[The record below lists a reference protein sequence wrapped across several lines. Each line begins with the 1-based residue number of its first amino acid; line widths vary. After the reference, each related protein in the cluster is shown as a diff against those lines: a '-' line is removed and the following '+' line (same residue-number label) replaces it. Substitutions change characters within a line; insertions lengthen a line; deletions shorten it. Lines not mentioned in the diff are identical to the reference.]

1 MLPGLAHSGSFA
13 RVDERELLE
22 RLRAGAQDAFDSIFR
37 TYYRHLVATAENM
50 LREREAAED
59 VAQDVMVELWRRRES
74 LVFETSLRAYLF
86 RAVRNRALNHL
97 RHLRIAPR
105 AEPDAAAAHI
115 SRSTAD
121 RRTLEAEMA
130 SALREA
136 VDSLPD
142 RCREVFQLS
151 RVQGLKYAEIAEAL
165 GISVKTVEA
174 QMGKAIR
181 VLRMRLAPWLPPAD
195 GLDAEEDS

>member
-1 MLPGLAHSGSFA
+1 
-13 RVDERELLE
+13 VDERELLE

-37 TYYRHLVATAENM
+37 TYYRHLVAAAENM

-115 SRSTAD
+115 SSSTAD
-121 RRTLEAEMA
+121 RRTLEREMA
-130 SALREA
+130 SALKEA
-136 VDSLPD
+136 VASLPQ

-165 GISVKTVEA
+165 DISVKTVEA

-181 VLRMRLAPWLPPAD
+181 VLRVRLAAWLPQAD
-195 GLDAEEDS
+195 GLDAEEDG